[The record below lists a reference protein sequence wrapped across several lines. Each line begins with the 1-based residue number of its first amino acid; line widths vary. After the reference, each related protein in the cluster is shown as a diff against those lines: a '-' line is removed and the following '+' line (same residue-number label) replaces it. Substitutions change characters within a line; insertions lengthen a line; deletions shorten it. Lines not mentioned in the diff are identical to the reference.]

1 MRVGVIGSVGS
12 SLLTLQ
18 KLVEYS
24 FNIVGVWGYEPH
36 STLNV
41 SGYCSM
47 RKLAEDNKISYYP
60 FVKINSNDIKEQ
72 IRKSS
77 VDILFVVGLSQLI
90 DEDIIRMP
98 RFGCVGF
105 HPTKLPKGRGRAP
118 MAWLILDRGEGAAT
132 FFKIDTKADEGD
144 IFVQEP
150 FCIDDKDDASSIG
163 IKLKEAMVRALDRW
177 LPSLSSSGLKGIPQ
191 DEKSA
196 TYYARRAPL
205 DGCIDWSNTAKD
217 IDRLIKASTS
227 PHPGAFSFY
236 GNNKVLVWK
245 SNYYASGYA
254 KGVIGRVV
262 NFNNDNPVVQTA
274 DGYVELVKYNM
285 VDYLD
290 RPVNE
295 HLVVGSRLGYYDQ
308 YEIFRLRNEIE
319 MIKQDLTLLK
329 NEK

>member
-1 MRVGVIGSVGS
+1 M
-12 SLLTLQ
+12 
-18 KLVEYS
+18 
-24 FNIVGVWGYEPH
+24 
-36 STLNV
+36 
-41 SGYCSM
+41 
-47 RKLAEDNKISYYP
+47 
-60 FVKINSNDIKEQ
+60 
-72 IRKSS
+72 
-77 VDILFVVGLSQLI
+77 
-90 DEDIIRMP
+90 
-98 RFGCVGF
+98 
-105 HPTKLPKGRGRAP
+105 
-118 MAWLILDRGEGAAT
+118 
-132 FFKIDTKADEGD
+132 
-144 IFVQEP
+144 QEP
-150 FCIDDKDDASSIG
+150 FSIREDDDVTSIG
-163 IKLKEAMVRALDRW
+163 VKLKEAMVRALDRW
-177 LPSLSSSGLKGIPQ
+177 LPSLSSVGLKGIPQ
-191 DEKSA
+191 DGKAA
-196 TYYARRAPL
+196 TFYARRAPL

-227 PHPGAFSFY
+227 PHPGLSLFY

-290 RPVNE
+290 RPVDE

>member
-1 MRVGVIGSVGS
+1 
-12 SLLTLQ
+12 
-18 KLVEYS
+18 
-24 FNIVGVWGYEPH
+24 
-36 STLNV
+36 
-41 SGYCSM
+41 
-47 RKLAEDNKISYYP
+47 
-60 FVKINSNDIKEQ
+60 
-72 IRKSS
+72 
-77 VDILFVVGLSQLI
+77 
-90 DEDIIRMP
+90 
-98 RFGCVGF
+98 
-105 HPTKLPKGRGRAP
+105 
-118 MAWLILDRGEGAAT
+118 
-132 FFKIDTKADEGD
+132 
-144 IFVQEP
+144 
-150 FCIDDKDDASSIG
+150 
-163 IKLKEAMVRALDRW
+163 
-177 LPSLSSSGLKGIPQ
+177 
-191 DEKSA
+191 
-196 TYYARRAPL
+196 L

-290 RPVNE
+290 RPVDE